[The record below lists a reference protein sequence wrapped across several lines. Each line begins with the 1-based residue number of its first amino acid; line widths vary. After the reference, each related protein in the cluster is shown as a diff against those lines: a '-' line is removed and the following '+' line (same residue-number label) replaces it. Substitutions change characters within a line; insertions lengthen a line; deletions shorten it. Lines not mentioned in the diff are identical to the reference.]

1 MRSKDGVTPSN
12 GGLPVERAG
21 RRLLPGEGETF
32 SGRRCHELESKQRSN
47 LKKS

>member
-12 GGLPVERAG
+12 GGLPAERAG
-21 RRLLPGEGETF
+21 RWLLPGDGETF
-32 SGRRCHELESKQRSN
+32 CGRRCQKLESKQRSN